1 MASNEL
7 IIKKN
12 EPKLLIYSYAKRHGV
27 LIGGIQNGMVKI
39 VYRQNC
45 SPYTLIELRRYLMLP
60 LYFEEVG
67 AEYFTSLLTRKYE
80 VKSIAASA
88 VAENISEDFD
98 LQQMLKNIPKALDLL
113 EEENNAPV
121 ILLVNALLREAI
133 KKSASDIHF
142 ETFEKSLVIRFR
154 IDGVLHTILDIPYNL
169 AAMVISR
176 IKVMAKLNIAEKR
189 LPQDGRLTVNIA
201 GRNIDVRVSAI
212 PVNHGERVVL
222 RLFNKNAVQLNL
234 ADLGMSNALL
244 GMVRKM
250 LVKTHGIILV
260 TGPTGSGKTTT
271 LYAMLTELNVSE
283 RNILTIEDPIEY
295 DLPGIGQI
303 QVNRKID
310 MTFAKGLRAILRQD
324 PNIVMVGEIRDL
336 ETAVI
341 ATQASLTGHL
351 VFSTLHTNTAIG
363 AVTRLRDMGVESFLL
378 SSSLVGII
386 SQRLVRL
393 LCKNCK
399 EHYIPTAHECDFLG
413 IAFESATNIYKPAGC
428 IDCNNT
434 GYKHRIGV
442 YEVIEID
449 DKLRTMIHENVN
461 ESVLET
467 YARTLSP
474 SIKQNGYLRI
484 LEGNTSIDEVLR
496 IISE

>member
-1 MASNEL
+1 MISNEL
-7 IIKKN
+7 IVKKYQA
-12 EPKLLIYSYAKRHGV
+12 PLLSYSYAKRHGV
-27 LIGGIQNGMVKI
+27 LISGIQNQMVKI
-39 VYRQNC
+39 NYRPDC

-60 LYFEEVG
+60 LYFEEIS
-67 AEYFTSLLTRKYE
+67 AEYFTNLLTRKYE
-80 VKSIAASA
+80 LKSIASSA
-88 VAENISEDFD
+88 VAENLSEDID
-98 LQQMLKNIPKALDLL
+98 LQQVLKNIPKSEDLL
-113 EEENNAPV
+113 DENNNAPV
-121 ILLVNALLREAI
+121 IMLVNALMREAI

-142 ETFEKSLVIRFR
+142 ETFEKSLDIRFR
-154 IDGVLHTILDIPYNL
+154 IDGVLHTILEISHSL

-176 IKVMAKLNIAEKR
+176 IKIMAKLNISEKR
-189 LPQDGRLTVNIA
+189 LPQDGRMTVNIG
-201 GRNIDVRVSAI
+201 GRTIDIRVSVI
-212 PVNHGERVVL
+212 PVNHGERAVL

-234 ADLGMSNALL
+234 ADLGMSDAFLV
-244 GMVRKM
+244 MVQKM
-250 LVKTHGIILV
+250 LVKTHGIILI

-271 LYAMLTELNVSE
+271 LYAMLTELNVPQ
-283 RNILTIEDPIEY
+283 RNILTIEDPVEY

-324 PNIVMVGEIRDL
+324 PNIVMIGEIRDL

-363 AVTRLRDMGVESFLL
+363 AVTRLRDIGVESFLI

-393 LCKNCK
+393 LCKKCK
-399 EHYIPTAHECDFLG
+399 EHYIPTANECAFLG
-413 IAFESATNIYKPAGC
+413 VSLEETKNVYKPTGC

-434 GYKHRIGV
+434 GYHHRIGV

-449 DKLRTMIHENVN
+449 EKIRTMIHDNVC
-461 ESVLET
+461 ESDMET
-467 YARTLSP
+467 YARTQSP
-474 SIKQNGYLRI
+474 SIKQNGYIRV
-484 LEGNTSIDEVLR
+484 LEGDTSIDEVLR